1 MMLSVDRL
9 TSSPHDD
16 RPVVTPEAFLSQ
28 QKTWEVHLPF
38 YHRSPMMTPRVPL
51 RPARFGVA
59 VAALVAVVLDRRTT
73 TTHAFLQCRD
83 ARIAHPAMLPRHRG
97 LLLQQLR
104 QSSLLEDEAERL
116 LELARKMRQEVAA
129 LEGKTIEQVEDEAK
143 QARAQRQEKAENDEA
158 ARRKRIRDEAE
169 RARVH
174 EEEEDGRVRASR
186 RRSGSM
192 VLSVPET
199 PDEQVAQA
207 RGAVERAFADGI
219 TRQVVRFALV
229 QEGETLASQ
238 DPSWPGGAQQM
249 SREAAAPL
257 TRELLRVLRAPTT
270 TAPSN
275 RTDVASDVD
284 RQGLRKPPVV
294 KSQDVWD
301 FDGSAIITAEASTG
315 ASDDIQALVMPNTD
329 TKYTRDI
336 AAIDRAMGSRLF
348 LLVNPFWRD
357 IESWGFN
364 LLAPRGKVE
373 ARQAIFDRG
382 FAETYHVLQKSVNG
396 EDCIGVKAYPY
407 DWQLYARAESEDWPF
422 EEYTVHLGSTPEEPT
437 SADFVNLLL
446 RRDEFKLSK
455 NMRRMQRIMNRNE

>member
-1 MMLSVDRL
+1 M
-9 TSSPHDD
+9 
-16 RPVVTPEAFLSQ
+16 
-28 QKTWEVHLPF
+28 
-38 YHRSPMMTPRVPL
+38 
-51 RPARFGVA
+51 
-59 VAALVAVVLDRRTT
+59 
-73 TTHAFLQCRD
+73 
-83 ARIAHPAMLPRHRG
+83 
-97 LLLQQLR
+97 
-104 QSSLLEDEAERL
+104 LEDEAERL
-116 LELARKMRQEVAA
+116 LERARKMRQEVAA

-143 QARAQRQEKAENDEA
+143 QARAQRQEKEESEEA
-158 ARRKRIRDEAE
+158 SRRKRIREEAKARE
-169 RARVH
+169 EGRASSSSSTA
-174 EEEEDGRVRASR
+174 ASR
-186 RRSGSM
+186 RGSGY

-207 RGAVERAFADGI
+207 KAAVERAFADGI

-229 QEGETLASQ
+229 AEGETLASQ

-257 TRELLRVLRAPTT
+257 TKELLRVLRAPAAAATT
-270 TAPSN
+270 TTTTTQ
-275 RTDVASDVD
+275 TDASDVD
-284 RQGLRKPPVV
+284 RQGLRKPSVV

-348 LLVNPFWRD
+348 MLVNPFWRD
-357 IESWGFN
+357 VESWGFN
-364 LLAPRGKVE
+364 LLAPRGKAE
-373 ARQAIFDRG
+373 AQQAIFDRG

-396 EDCIGVKAYPY
+396 EECIGVKAYPY

-422 EEYTVHLGSTPEEPT
+422 EEYTVHLGSTPDEPT
-437 SADFVNLLL
+437 SADFANLLL
-446 RRDEFKLSK
+446 QRDEFKLSK